1 MPDESAFS
9 YETLSKQDASERKQP
24 RLGVL
29 EPTFWQKLSDYLRGL
44 EQNLRKEAERNPTSR
59 KIALIQDELRNAT
72 RKSESLWEMREKKI
86 TLHALKNSRLENP
99 PPPENALKAEQSL
112 YFDLC
117 AAFRKHLPNVVHD
130 LEKPSEAPPLP
141 PLSARPTSAAPS
153 SATLATT
160 VSAPGPS
167 AAAAPVPMQVAGPA
181 PTTPPRSPD
190 DAVTVRALVDVPPFV
205 GLDGKTYRLKKGDV
219 LTLPKKMVDMLA
231 KRGQVAV
238 MA

>member
-86 TLHALKNSRLENP
+86 TLHALKNSRLETP
-99 PPPENALKAEQSL
+99 PPPENALKSEQAL

-117 AAFRKHLPNVVHD
+117 AAFRKHLPTVVHD

-141 PLSARPTSAAPS
+141 PLAARPTSAAPV
-153 SATLATT
+153 SATNPPTATSSQPT
-160 VSAPGPS
+160 TTAP
-167 AAAAPVPMQVAGPA
+167 AVAAPAPSSTSARPA
-181 PTTPPRSPD
+181 E

>member
-1 MPDESAFS
+1 MPDDSAFS

-29 EPTFWQKLSDYLRGL
+29 EPTFWQKLGEYLRGL

-86 TLHALKNSRLENP
+86 TLQALKNSRLENP
-99 PPPENALKAEQSL
+99 PPPENALKTEQAL

-117 AAFRKHLPNVVHD
+117 SAFRKHLPTVVHD

-141 PLSARPTSAAPS
+141 PLMARPTSAASP
-153 SATLATT
+153 T
-160 VSAPGPS
+160 SAP
-167 AAAAPVPMQVAGPA
+167 AAAPAAPISAPPVAAAVTASA
-181 PTTPPRSPD
+181 PSAPKPSD
-190 DAVTVRALVDVPPFV
+190 DQITVRALVDVPPFV
-205 GLDGKTYRLKKGDV
+205 GLDGKTYRLKKGDT

>member
-86 TLHALKNSRLENP
+86 TLQALKNSRLETP
-99 PPPENALKAEQSL
+99 PPPENALKTEQAL

-117 AAFRKHLPNVVHD
+117 AAFRKHLPTVVHN

-141 PLSARPTSAAPS
+141 PLMARPTSAAAPTS
-153 SATLATT
+153 TT
-160 VSAPGPS
+160 T
-167 AAAAPVPMQVAGPA
+167 AAPAAPMPA
-181 PTTPPRSPD
+181 PPIAATVTASVPSPARSGD
-190 DAVTVRALVDVPPFV
+190 DVTVRALVDVPPFV

>member
-99 PPPENALKAEQSL
+99 PPPENSLKAEQAL

-117 AAFRKHLPNVVHD
+117 AAFRKHLPNVVHN
-130 LEKPSEAPPLP
+130 LEKPSEAPPVP
-141 PLSARPTSAAPS
+141 PVAARPTSAAP
-153 SATLATT
+153 
-160 VSAPGPS
+160 APS
-167 AAAAPVPMQVAGPA
+167 NVAAAAPPSASPA
-181 PTTPPRSPD
+181 PITPTAVAAPSAPPTPRSPD

>member
-44 EQNLRKEAERNPTSR
+44 EKNLRNEAERNPTSR

-86 TLHALKNSRLENP
+86 TLQALKNSRLETP
-99 PPPENALKAEQSL
+99 PAPENALKTEQAL

-117 AAFRKHLPNVVHD
+117 AAFRKHLPTVVHD

-141 PLSARPTSAAPS
+141 PLMARPTSAAMPAS
-153 SATLATT
+153 NPN
-160 VSAPGPS
+160 V
-167 AAAAPVPMQVAGPA
+167 MVAPA
-181 PTTPPRSPD
+181 PTISQGSGPPAPPQTAPTSKSAD

-205 GLDGKTYRLKKGDV
+205 GLDGKTYRLKKGDI